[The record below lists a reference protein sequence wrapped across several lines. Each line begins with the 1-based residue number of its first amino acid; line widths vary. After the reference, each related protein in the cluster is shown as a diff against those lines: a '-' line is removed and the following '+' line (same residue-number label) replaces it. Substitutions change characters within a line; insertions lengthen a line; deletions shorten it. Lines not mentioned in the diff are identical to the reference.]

1 MAYPKSGRMIPV
13 DTSPPGRLS
22 SILQYPFVLLTFRYL
37 FDMETLET
45 VEITPERVRPTL
57 SRHLLADGMEMVLDM
72 EDSDGVVLKDQVSG
86 RTYLDLFGFYASN
99 AIGMNHPKMRSDAG
113 FMKRLIEASLNKVT
127 NSDVYT
133 VHMARF
139 VQTFGRV
146 GIPDYLPY
154 AFFISGGSLA
164 VENTLKTAFDWK
176 VRKNFMKGYRHEKGS
191 QVLHMDQAFHG
202 RSGYTLSLTNTAD
215 PRKTQYF
222 PRFDWPRIT
231 NPKISF
237 PLTGDHLEA
246 LEKHE
251 EAALNQAKMAFHN
264 HKDDIACFIMEPIQG
279 EGGDNHFRPE
289 FLHKLKAIVH
299 ENDALFIFDEVQT
312 GVGITGSFW
321 AHQALGVEPDII
333 AFGKKTQVCGI
344 LAGTKLDEVDGH
356 VFQTSSRINSTWGGN
371 LVDMVRF
378 DRILE
383 IIEEDDL
390 LDHTKEVGDYLHQRL
405 LHISETTPSISN
417 VRGLGLMCAFDLPDP
432 HARNAFLTETFNQ
445 GIIMLGCGTRS
456 IRFRPPLTITKQNI
470 DQGVEVI
477 EKALKSARL

>member
-1 MAYPKSGRMIPV
+1 
-13 DTSPPGRLS
+13 
-22 SILQYPFVLLTFRYL
+22 
-37 FDMETLET
+37 METLES
-45 VEITPERVRPTL
+45 VMITPERVRSTL
-57 SRHLLADGMEMVLDM
+57 ARHLLADGMEMVLDL
-72 EDSDGVVLKDQVSG
+72 EESAGVFLRDQASG
-86 RTYLDLFGFYASN
+86 DRFMDLFGFYASN
-99 AIGMNHPKMRSDAG
+99 AIGMNHPKMRSDAP
-113 FMKRLIEASLNKVT
+113 FMKRLIEAALNKVT

-133 VHMARF
+133 VHMAHF

-146 GIPDYLPY
+146 GIPSYLPY

-164 VENTLKTAFDWK
+164 VENALKTAFDWK
-176 VRKNFMKGYRHEKGS
+176 VRKNIQKGYRAEKGH

-222 PRFDWPRIT
+222 PKFHWPRLT
-231 NPKISF
+231 NPKVTF
-237 PLTGDHLEA
+237 PLNDERLAA

-251 EAALNQAKMAFHN
+251 EMALNQAKMAFHN

-312 GVGITGSFW
+312 GVGITGAFW
-321 AHQALGVEPDII
+321 AHQAIGVEPDII

-344 LAGTKLDEVDGH
+344 LAGPKLDEVEGH

-383 IIEEDDL
+383 IIEEDELVAHSKRVGGYLIERL
-390 LDHTKEVGDYLHQRL
+390 LDLQERHH
-405 LHISETTPSISN
+405 SISN
-417 VRGLGLMCAFDLPDP
+417 VRGLGLMCAFDLPDK
-432 HARNAFLTETFNQ
+432 HAQKAFLAEAFKQ
-445 GIIMLGCGTRS
+445 RIIMLGCGEHS
-456 IRFRPPLTITKQNI
+456 IRFRPPLTITRENI
-470 DQGVEVI
+470 DEGMEAI
-477 EKALKSARL
+477 EKTLKAI